1 MKSKIEIWKDIDG
14 YHGVY
19 MVSNFGNVKSLD
31 RKVNQILSNGK
42 IRIQSYKGIIMK
54 PIVSKFGYLMIM
66 LNNGKSKNCSVHR
79 LVAKA
84 FIPNPENKKEVNHKN
99 GVKTD
104 NRVQN
109 LEWCTHSENI
119 HHAHKTGL
127 FINQKNGL
135 HKKSI
140 AVSQFTID
148 GKWVRDWPSMST
160 IYKEIGFDVSAISN
174 CVNSQTKTLCGKKR
188 TSYGFIWKKTDT
200 NNA

>member
-14 YHGVY
+14 YQGVY

-31 RKVNQILSNGK
+31 RKVNQIFSNGN

-54 PIVSKFGYLMIM
+54 PVVSKLGYLMIM
-66 LNNGKSKNCSVHR
+66 LNNGKVKNCSVHR

-99 GVKTD
+99 GVKND
-104 NRVQN
+104 NRLEN

-119 HHAHKTGL
+119 NHAHKTGL
-127 FINQKNGL
+127 FINKKNGL

-148 GKWVRDWPSMST
+148 GEWVKDWPSMTS
-160 IYKEIGFDVSAISN
+160 IYKEIGFDVSAISY
-174 CVNSQTKTLCGKKR
+174 CVNSQTKTLCGKNR
-188 TSYGFIWKKTDT
+188 TSYGFIWKKTDI